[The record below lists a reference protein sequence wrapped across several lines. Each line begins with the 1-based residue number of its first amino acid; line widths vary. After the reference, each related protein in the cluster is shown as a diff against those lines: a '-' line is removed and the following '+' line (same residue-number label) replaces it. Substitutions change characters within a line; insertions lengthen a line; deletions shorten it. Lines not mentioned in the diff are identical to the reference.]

1 MTPDNI
7 IQLNSSRGFTRM
19 DNSLMEALAT
29 VDLPA
34 RELRVLMAI
43 ARQTIGYQLE
53 TKRLTADD
61 IGKQTNMRRDV
72 TSKAISHL
80 LERRIIFRVG
90 GSRGDIGI
98 SPIREWSFY
107 EEKPSNLTET
117 KTSHSAQIVSLRP
130 DASETKTATCLLYT
144 KKEPLLTLPSE
155 EINPPQEQPEP
166 PKSDRKAPFGM
177 TQLMADNPH
186 NVPEQLLAD
195 WLTQRKAKRAAVT
208 ATVWSTVNAELAKC
222 VEAGITASD
231 AITEALTSGWQ
242 GFKASWVIKRLAE
255 SVPPEPSAPSRHS
268 GFADRDYTAGLI
280 QREDGSYAF

>member
-1 MTPDNI
+1 MPNI
-7 IQLNSSRGFTRM
+7 VALHNPRGFTRM

-61 IGKQTNMRRDV
+61 IGKQTNLRRDV

-98 SPIREWSFY
+98 APVREWSFF
-107 EEKPSNLTET
+107 EEKQANLTET
-117 KTSHSAQIVSLRP
+117 KTSHSDNIVSLRRP
-130 DASETKTATCLLYT
+130 ASETKTAHSLLYI
-144 KKEPLLTLPSE
+144 KKEPLLTLSSK
-155 EINPPQEQPEP
+155 EINPPQEPAEP
-166 PKSDRKAPFGM
+166 PKPDRKTPFGM
-177 TQLMADNPH
+177 AQLLADNPH

-208 ATVWSTVNAELAKC
+208 ATVWSTVNTELAKC
-222 VEAGITASD
+222 AEAGITAD
-231 AITEALTSGWQ
+231 EAITEALNSGWQ
-242 GFKASWVIKRLAE
+242 GFKASWVIKLLAE
-255 SVPPEPSAPSRHS
+255 SAPAPAPQSRHT
-268 GFADRDYTAGLI
+268 GFAERNYTDGLI
-280 QREDGSYAF
+280 QREDGSYAI

>member
-1 MTPDNI
+1 MPNI
-7 IQLNSSRGFTRM
+7 VPLHNPRGFTRM

-61 IGKQTNMRRDV
+61 IGKQTNLRRDV

-98 SPIREWSFY
+98 APVREWSFF
-107 EEKPSNLTET
+107 EEKQANLTET
-117 KTSHSAQIVSLRP
+117 KTSHSDNIVSLRRP
-130 DASETKTATCLLYT
+130 ASETKTAHSLLYT
-144 KKEPLLTLPSE
+144 KKEPLLTLSSK
-155 EINPPQEQPEP
+155 EINPPQEPAEP
-166 PKSDRKAPFGM
+166 PKPDRKTPFGM
-177 TQLMADNPH
+177 AQLLADNPH

-208 ATVWSTVNAELAKC
+208 ATVWSTVNTELAKC
-222 VEAGITASD
+222 AEAGITAD
-231 AITEALTSGWQ
+231 EAITEALNSGWQ

-255 SVPPEPSAPSRHS
+255 SAPAPAPQSRHT
-268 GFADRDYTAGLI
+268 GFAERNYTDGLI
-280 QREDGSYAF
+280 QREDGSYAI

>member
-1 MTPDNI
+1 MPNI
-7 IQLNSSRGFTRM
+7 VALHNPRGFTRM

-53 TKRLTADD
+53 TKRLTAED
-61 IGKQTNMRRDV
+61 IGKQTNLRRDV

-98 SPIREWSFY
+98 APVREWSFF
-107 EEKPSNLTET
+107 EEKQQRLTET
-117 KTSHSAQIVSLRP
+117 KTSHSANIVSLRP
-130 DASETKTATCLLYT
+130 SASETKTAHSLLYT
-144 KKEPLLTLPSE
+144 KKEPLLTLSSK
-155 EINPPQEQPEP
+155 EINPPQELVEP
-166 PKSDRKAPFGM
+166 PKPDRKTPFGM
-177 TQLMADNPH
+177 AQLLADNPH

-208 ATVWSTVNAELAKC
+208 ATIWSTVNTELGKC
-222 VEAGITASD
+222 AEAGITAED
-231 AITEALTSGWQ
+231 AITEALNSGWQ

-255 SVPPEPSAPSRHS
+255 SAPAPAPQSRHT
-268 GFADRDYTAGLI
+268 GFAERNYTSGLI
-280 QREDGSYAF
+280 QREDGSYAI

>member
-1 MTPDNI
+1 MPNI
-7 IQLNSSRGFTRM
+7 VALHNPRGFTRM

-61 IGKQTNMRRDV
+61 IGKQTNLRRDV

-98 SPIREWSFY
+98 APVREWSFF
-107 EEKPSNLTET
+107 EEKQQRLTET
-117 KTSHSAQIVSLRP
+117 KTSHSANIVSLRP
-130 DASETKTATCLLYT
+130 SASETKTAHSLLYT
-144 KKEPLLTLPSE
+144 KKEPLLTLSSK
-155 EINPPQEQPEP
+155 EINPPQEPVEP
-166 PKSDRKAPFGM
+166 PKPDRKTPFGM
-177 TQLMADNPH
+177 AQLLADNPH

-208 ATVWSTVNAELAKC
+208 ATVWATVNTELAKC
-222 VEAGITASD
+222 AEAGITVDD
-231 AITEALTSGWQ
+231 AITEALNSGWQ
-242 GFKASWVIKRLAE
+242 GFKASWVIKRLAK
-255 SVPPEPSAPSRHS
+255 SAPVSAPQSRHT
-268 GFADRDYTAGLI
+268 GFADRNYTDGLI
-280 QREDGSYAF
+280 QREDGSYAI